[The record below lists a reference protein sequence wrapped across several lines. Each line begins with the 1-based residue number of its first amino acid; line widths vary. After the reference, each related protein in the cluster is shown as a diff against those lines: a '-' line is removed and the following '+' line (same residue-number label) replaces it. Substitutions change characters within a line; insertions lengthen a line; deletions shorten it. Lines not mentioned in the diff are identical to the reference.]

1 MRPLPQHV
9 GSISVR
15 RGGGGR
21 SVLFSFG
28 IKLASTVI
36 DSHVA
41 GYRQSLAA
49 SVSMSTSMS
58 MSGTII
64 DVRADPVNLVL
75 AV

>member
-36 DSHVA
+36 DSYIA

-49 SVSMSTSMS
+49 SVS